1 MEVRLVQRKCARPLV
16 RSAVRPAIKRVV
28 DGEVEV
34 AATRMPSYR
43 GGAPTRREIG
53 RVERRQKSTAACYR
67 ARVAL
72 PALCDTPSGSA
83 DSTLTWQLARW
94 RARRRRATGSIVLRQ
109 ARSRQAGRERAAR
122 FPSDLSPGAAL
133 PKLLGVDCS
142 DVCYARSGEVAIAY
156 QIVGDGPHDLVFV
169 TGFVSNLA
177 YAWEHPIIR
186 RFYERIS
193 SFARMVR
200 FDRRGTGLSDRPR
213 GVPTLETRMDDVRAV
228 MNAAGIERAGLLA
241 TFEAAPMALLYAA
254 TYPERI
260 AALVLFNPYAKAVW
274 SEDYPWGR
282 TEQEWRRDL
291 AELEAGW
298 GNREYFDKVLSRS
311 YPSAADDESFR
322 NWFVNMMRYG
332 ASPGAALTVH
342 RMAMDVDVRDVLPA
356 VRVPTLI
363 LHGPNNR
370 GHAEY
375 MSKRIPQAKRVEI
388 ADGDQSVWLVEAVP
402 TETERFLSGAW
413 GEAEPETMLSTVLFT
428 DIVGSTA
435 KATDL
440 GDHRWAE
447 LLSSHHVVIR
457 RQLDRF
463 RGRELD
469 TAGDGFFASFDG
481 PARAIRCA
489 RAISDSVRELG
500 LEVRAGLHTSGIAFG
515 DRGTAEFKGLPGVWQ
530 LYAVEGV

>member
-1 MEVRLVQRKCARPLV
+1 V
-16 RSAVRPAIKRVV
+16 S
-28 DGEVEV
+28 
-34 AATRMPSYR
+34 
-43 GGAPTRREIG
+43 
-53 RVERRQKSTAACYR
+53 
-67 ARVAL
+67 
-72 PALCDTPSGSA
+72 
-83 DSTLTWQLARW
+83 
-94 RARRRRATGSIVLRQ
+94 
-109 ARSRQAGRERAAR
+109 
-122 FPSDLSPGAAL
+122 
-133 PKLLGVDCS
+133 KLIDVDCS

-177 YAWEHPIIR
+177 YAWEHPIVR

-291 AELEAGW
+291 AELEASW

-370 GHAEY
+370 GHAQY
-375 MSKRIPQAKRVEI
+375 M
-388 ADGDQSVWLVEAVP
+388 
-402 TETERFLSGAW
+402 
-413 GEAEPETMLSTVLFT
+413 
-428 DIVGSTA
+428 
-435 KATDL
+435 
-440 GDHRWAE
+440 
-447 LLSSHHVVIR
+447 
-457 RQLDRF
+457 
-463 RGRELD
+463 
-469 TAGDGFFASFDG
+469 
-481 PARAIRCA
+481 
-489 RAISDSVRELG
+489 
-500 LEVRAGLHTSGIAFG
+500 
-515 DRGTAEFKGLPGVWQ
+515 
-530 LYAVEGV
+530 